1 MLAAMFFWWSSSRSQ
16 NGEAVSAK
24 AHIAKRCEGAKRRA
38 EAKKKARRIND
49 APSNKTY
56 GNCLLGLH
64 CIQKGPAANRA
75 IARFLVV
82 AGHQHEKSSTG
93 YPQML
98 VDVMGIVSVRRF
110 RCSIQQSS
118 GPPSRD
124 SSPQREQSDA
134 HSSMCAVTDFWPEP
148 KPAAAALT
156 AQM

>member
-1 MLAAMFFWWSSSRSQ
+1 MLAAMFFEWSSSRRQ

-75 IARFLVV
+75 IARFLAV

-93 YPQML
+93 YPQLL
-98 VDVMGIVSVRRF
+98 VDVMGIVSAHRF
-110 RCSIQQSS
+110 RCLIQQSTKS
-118 GPPSRD
+118 PSRD
-124 SSPQREQSDA
+124 SSPRREQSGLC
-134 HSSMCAVTDFWPEP
+134 SLM
-148 KPAAAALT
+148 
-156 AQM
+156 